1 MENTNDSND
10 YTITRTG
17 VATYGDVNLVVILYQ
32 KDIRV
37 CPSVS
42 NNASKVFKVMFG
54 PHFAE
59 GQNLDS
65 HDPKDVLMSDD
76 NAKALEVIYN
86 IMHVRK
92 DAVPHSFSPKDI
104 FEIATAADK
113 FDCVVAL
120 RYGSAIWLS
129 PKGVEDILKL
139 GCLMAVSYILDDAQ
153 ASGDIT
159 VSRMLHHQGSYLA
172 LANQVIGLAD
182 WVPWKVFYLLEER
195 RNRMRTELQHILFN
209 GSTDAG
215 MDESISCTCAWGAV
229 HSLAHTKLL
238 QYEDLRPL
246 QVLYVTVSKIVEKMD
261 QMRDS
266 LMPKQWELCD
276 YR

>member
-1 MENTNDSND
+1 M
-10 YTITRTG
+10 
-17 VATYGDVNLVVILYQ
+17 
-32 KDIRV
+32 
-37 CPSVS
+37 
-42 NNASKVFKVMFG
+42 
-54 PHFAE
+54 
-59 GQNLDS
+59 
-65 HDPKDVLMSDD
+65 
-76 NAKALEVIYN
+76 
-86 IMHVRK
+86 
-92 DAVPHSFSPKDI
+92 
-104 FEIATAADK
+104 
-113 FDCVVAL
+113 
-120 RYGSAIWLS
+120 AI
-129 PKGVEDILKL
+129 D
-139 GCLMAVSYILDDAQ
+139 
-153 ASGDIT
+153 
-159 VSRMLHHQGSYLA
+159 
-172 LANQVIGLAD
+172 
-182 WVPWKVFYLLEER
+182 LLEER